1 MRFIIK
7 KYTLVASILLL
18 KIFTTINAFKNCQI
32 TQLQVNQSLL
42 QSLVAN
48 NLTISDQPFTYRQSY
63 IFQVAV
69 ENVNYE
75 NIQKKNP
82 ETDRLK
88 RPDPNKKAKYQ
99 LIEFEKVKDFYEK
112 KNVFHFEDKKIIDI
126 VDIEQYL
133 VVALIQGS
141 LRLININNSTLL
153 EDQFETKVKDVQGIM
168 NFKFRNQQYFG
179 VYGRSLSVMMLKNGQ
194 LSNLYNETTQYE
206 NPIKNLIHSD
216 GKIYYFTSKQIV
228 IVNLLSQEIEKN
240 IKFSDYQQ
248 GYLFWVFQNNLLI
261 IPDNQGNSTS
271 TYMLYDQNSPT
282 KPQTQLKLRNEISSI
297 KFAIQQ
303 YQGQILIKNQ
313 QNQIKAIEFDE
324 NNIQV
329 RDLPDEAIN
338 IGIDYIQTYPPKQIL
353 SLSQSE
359 NGYNQY
365 LCFQCESDKFL
376 KVNNI
381 SPPICQQ
388 CGNKCLECKDEQ
400 KCTLCYQSYSPL
412 NGICQCASKFVENV
426 EKGICERYEEM
437 DPAIKIIIISIVCVV
452 IGMIIII
459 KVLQI
464 RERKRIEQ
472 KQKLFKSTFK
482 DNQEDDEI
490 FNNDEDGEEDG
501 NEEDEDQ
508 DEEKLRQNNVTALF
522 DKKNLNK
529 SLNSSD
535 ININNISMSKKAQKA
550 SQNKSFVKPK
560 SQGKAVQLE
569 DLEEQVKDR
578 INTVNEGDNEDDD
591 EEEEQKQQNELDD
604 HDEYEEHEDEEH
616 EDEEQEDNEDNQS
629 DN

>member
-1 MRFIIK
+1 MTFLIK
-7 KYTLVASILLL
+7 KYMFVTLILLL
-18 KIFTTINAFKNCQI
+18 KIFTSINGFKKCQV
-32 TQLQVNQSLL
+32 TQLQINESLL
-42 QSLVAN
+42 QSLSAD
-48 NLTISDQPFTYRQSY
+48 NLTISDQPFTYRQSQ

-69 ENVNYE
+69 ENINYE

-82 ETDRLK
+82 DTDRLI

-99 LIEFEKVKDFYEK
+99 IIELEKVQELYQK

-126 VDIEQYL
+126 IEFQQHL
-133 VVALIQGS
+133 VVALSQGS
-141 LRLININNSTLL
+141 LRLINLNNSTLL
-153 EDQFETKVKDVQGIM
+153 EEQYETKVKEVQGIM
-168 NFKFRNQQYFG
+168 NFKYRNQQYFG
-179 VYGRSLSVMMLKNGQ
+179 VYGRSLSVMMLKDGQ
-194 LSNLYNETTQYE
+194 FSNLYNETTQYE
-206 NPIKNLIHSD
+206 NPIKNFIHSD

-248 GYLFWVFQNNLLI
+248 GYLFWMFQNNLLI

-271 TYMLYDQNSPT
+271 TYMLFDLNSPN
-282 KPQTQLKLRNEISSI
+282 KPQTQLKLRNEQQSI
-297 KFAIQQ
+297 KFAMQQ
-303 YQGQILIKNQ
+303 YQGQILIKSEK
-313 QNQIKAIEFDE
+313 NQIKSIEFDE
-324 NNIQV
+324 NNIQL
-329 RDLPDEAIN
+329 RDQPDEIID
-338 IGIDYIQTYPPKQIL
+338 IGIDYIQTYPPKQVL
-353 SLSQSE
+353 SLSQSQM
-359 NGYNQY
+359 GYNQY
-365 LCFQCESDKFL
+365 LCFQCDQDKFL
-376 KVNNI
+376 KLNNI
-381 SPPICQQ
+381 SPPVCQQ
-388 CGNKCLECKDEQ
+388 CGPKCLECKDEQ

-437 DPAIKIIIISIVCVV
+437 DPAIKIIIISVVCVI
-452 IGMIIII
+452 IGLIIII
-459 KVLQI
+459 KVLQV

-522 DKKNLNK
+522 DKKNPNK
-529 SLNSSD
+529 SLNSSE
-535 ININNISMSKKAQKA
+535 ININNISISKKAQKA

-569 DLEEQVKDR
+569 DLEEQFQDR
-578 INTVNEGDNEDDD
+578 IHTVNERENEEDDD
-591 EEEEQKQQNELDD
+591 DEEEQKQQNEDN
-604 HDEYEEHEDEEH
+604 HEEYEEEE
-616 EDEEQEDNEDNQS
+616 EEYEEDNQS